1 MYFINRIFNP
11 EMYQGRYRH
20 KNYFEGWYFK
30 AIDTTAEHIYA
41 IIPGVSLTREDKH
54 AFIQFIDAVS
64 GKTKYFRFPIEDF
77 TFSPKSFDIYI
88 KNNHFNRNGY
98 SVDFGS
104 DDFRVSGEIK
114 YTDIVPFPKTIFSPG
129 IMGPY
134 SFIPFMEC
142 YHGIVNIHCVTNGTL
157 SINGNQA
164 DFTGGYG
171 YLEKDWGTSFPKS
184 WIWLQ
189 SNHFESDSTSL
200 MFSIAS
206 IPWLRT
212 EFDGLI
218 AFLRIGDSFY
228 RFATYTKAK
237 IKKLAYEGN
246 MLEIVVEDRG
256 YILSLQAAVNSGG
269 ILKAPKNGM
278 MNIDITESITSLV
291 EVNLSSRN
299 GSVIFKGTGRN
310 TGLELAGDYRRFEI

>member
-1 MYFINRIFNP
+1 MYLINRLFNP
-11 EMYQGRYRH
+11 EIFQGKHRH

-30 AIDTTAEHIYA
+30 AIDADAENICA
-41 IIPGVSLTREDKH
+41 IIPGVSLTSKDKH

-64 GKTKYFRFPIEDF
+64 GKTGYFRYPIQDF
-77 TFSPKSFDIYI
+77 NYSAKSFDIYI
-88 KNNHFNRNGY
+88 GGNHFNKNGF

-104 DDFRVSGEIK
+104 DDFRVAGEIR
-114 YTDIVPFPKTIFSPG
+114 YTNIVPFPKTVLNPG

-134 SFIPFMEC
+134 TFIPFMEC
-142 YHGIVNIHCVTNGTL
+142 YHGIVNIHCGVSGL
-157 SINGNQA
+157 LDINGNKI

-189 SNHFESDSTSL
+189 SNHFEGGNASV
-200 MFSIAS
+200 MFSVAA
-206 IPWLRT
+206 IPWLGS

-228 RFATYTKAK
+228 RFATYTKAG

-246 MLEIVVEDRG
+246 MLEIVVEDRE
-256 YILSLQAAVNSGG
+256 YSLLIQASVKTGG
-269 ILKAPKNGM
+269 VLKAPKNGM

-291 EVNLSSRN
+291 EVNLSHKN
-299 GSVIFKGTGRN
+299 GNVIFKGTGRN
-310 TGLELAGDYRRFEI
+310 TGLELAGEYRRFET